1 MSKRIK
7 IKKQVYYILIGIILI
22 IGASIFGNYKYK
34 EYKYHQTYEYKLLNH
49 GYNNEDVTKILNN
62 FSEKDYNYFLNND
75 VNENYIK
82 LLDEKYFLKKNFYK
96 YIEYI
101 NKNKKLDLT
110 SVVRN
115 INIHLDKNFYEEEFN
130 TDVSKDTSMLVNK
143 YYLLG
148 SDYAPSDL
156 VTISQTY
163 SWGDAGSQK
172 TRKVTYDAFL
182 KMWNAAKEEQGYYLM
197 VSSSYRSYQ
206 EQEIVYNNYKKTRG
220 QKYADSIAARP
231 GASEHQTGLSLD
243 IFSKLNNNKLTF
255 KDTETAKWLEN
266 NAYRFGFI
274 LRYPKDKVKVTGYS
288 YEAWHF
294 RYVGKE
300 IAKYVYENNIT
311 FEEYYAY
318 FIEK

>member
-1 MSKRIK
+1 MARKKR
-7 IKKQVYYILIGIILI
+7 IKKQVYYIIVGIILI
-22 IGASIFGNYKYK
+22 IGICVFASNKYK

-49 GYNNEDVTKILNN
+49 GYKIDDVNKILSN
-62 FSEKDYNYFLNND
+62 FSEKDYNYFLSND
-75 VNENYIK
+75 VNENYVR
-82 LLDEKYFLKKNFYK
+82 LLDEKYFLKKNFYM
-96 YIEYI
+96 YVEYM
-101 NKNKKLDLT
+101 NSFKKLDVS

-115 INIHLDKNFYEEEFN
+115 INIHLDKEFYESEYN
-130 TDVSKDTSMLVNK
+130 TDVSKDTLMLVNK

-148 SDYAPSDL
+148 SDYEPSDL

-163 SWGDAGSQK
+163 SWGDKGSQRI
-172 TRKVTYDAFL
+172 RKDVYDAFL
-182 KMWNAAKEEQGYYLM
+182 EMWNSASAEGYYLM

-231 GASEHQTGLSLD
+231 GASEHQTGLTLD
-243 IFSKLNNNKLTF
+243 IFSKLNNNKNSF
-255 KDTETAKWLEN
+255 KDTDTAKWLKDN
-266 NAYRFGFI
+266 SYKFGFI
-274 LRYPKDKVKVTGYS
+274 LRYPEDKVNVTGYS

-294 RYVGKE
+294 RYVGKDV
-300 IAKYVYENNIT
+300 AKYIYDNNIT

>member
-22 IGASIFGNYKYK
+22 IGVSIFGNYKYK

-110 SVVRN
+110 SV
-115 INIHLDKNFYEEEFN
+115 
-130 TDVSKDTSMLVNK
+130 
-143 YYLLG
+143 G

-182 KMWNAAKEEQGYYLM
+182 EMWNAAKEEQGYYLM